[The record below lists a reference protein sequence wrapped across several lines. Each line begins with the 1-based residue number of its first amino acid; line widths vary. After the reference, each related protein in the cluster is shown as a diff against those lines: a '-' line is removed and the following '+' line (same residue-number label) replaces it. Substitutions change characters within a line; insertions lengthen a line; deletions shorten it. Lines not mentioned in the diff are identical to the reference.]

1 MPKDKK
7 PKTRENENKKL
18 KNLKKFSA
26 TQQPSGKAKSA
37 GKARAKAKKKV
48 LELICEEF
56 INTQIETILKD
67 KDGKETSRK
76 KLSAF
81 QCAVQKLIKSSTTDP
96 EVFLKVVKMISD
108 FEMNTERL
116 EFDKHKEA
124 VKNGDDD
131 EDDTDNSFIEALNA
145 STEEIW
151 GEDEKTEGEV

>member
-7 PKTRENENKKL
+7 QKTVKD
-18 KNLKKFSA
+18 
-26 TQQPSGKAKSA
+26 GKAKTQFTSKNQPPGSA
-37 GKARAKAKKKV
+37 KSKGMLKAKAKRKV
-48 LELICEEF
+48 LELVCEEF
-56 INTQIETILKD
+56 INTQIQTILTD
-67 KDGKETSRK
+67 KNGKVTK
-76 KLSAF
+76 KKVSAF
-81 QCAVQKLIKSSTTDP
+81 QCAVQKLIKSSTSDP
-96 EVFLKVVKMISD
+96 DVFIKVLKMISD

-116 EFDKHKEA
+116 EFEKHKEA